1 MSMIRHG
8 MECGDCRKS
17 VAAALKRHGFK
28 ASSESDY
35 FERARPV
42 NEPSVYALAAKL
54 GAHVEKFGTALWYLT
69 LPGLRLTVSRFSAC
83 VADARTVERRDAFV
97 ADELA

>member
-1 MSMIRHG
+1 MSMIQHG
-8 MECGDCRKS
+8 MECGDCRKA
-17 VAAALKRHGFK
+17 VAAALKRQGFR

-42 NEPSVYALAAKL
+42 NEAGVYKLAAL
-54 GAHVEKFGTALWYLT
+54 LDANVEKFGTALWYLT
-69 LPGLRLTVSRFSAC
+69 LPGLRLTVSRFAAC
-83 VADARTVERRDAFV
+83 VADARPIERRDAFV